1 MLKWLPPQSLFPDL
15 KQVVTYFDAK
25 KEATK
30 NLTRQVFKKWKRLFD
45 RWFDL
50 TGQSDGFEKRLVH
63 CGRYI
68 DRVRLEKPHLKK
80 FQANNLHF

>member
-30 NLTRQVFKKWKRLFD
+30 NLTRQVYKTLIVKEVKNIFAKKLYLFH
-45 RWFDL
+45 
-50 TGQSDGFEKRLVH
+50 EK
-63 CGRYI
+63 
-68 DRVRLEKPHLKK
+68 
-80 FQANNLHF
+80 